1 MKRWLLVLLI
11 FTGIFPLYS
20 QSLPQYFDEWWDRIY
35 YVSLHGL
42 GVDSQSNVYVGYSD
56 TTDVYFLKKMDASGN
71 DLWIDTVDVP
81 FTWLYT
87 TSDGTIYTAGN
98 LTPSDLILATW
109 NSEGTKLWQDTF
121 HTPFDTCAFKKIW
134 VNTHHE
140 AFLAGF
146 SDTHVLWIARYD
158 SMGEIMDTVSIGLDS
173 TFDYYDVKVAFDD
186 SGNAYI
192 LAYYVNDTDSIYKWI
207 TEKYDV
213 DGTLLWSSD
222 ANVSSFSGIGQIY
235 VVSSH
240 VYSVGMVVGGT
251 SGRIVVLKYSK
262 EDGNLIDSIYF
273 SLDEAPSG
281 ISAVVADDSENIYIG
296 GETWGPV
303 GFYYGV
309 IIKFNS
315 QGDSVW
321 GATVSDGEATT
332 VLDLAV
338 DTHSDIYALL
348 EAGGRYFSGGVHL
361 SVVKYTSSAGVE
373 EQAGDNSGLIV
384 NVPAIV
390 KDNIKLTYN
399 VKRPGAYSIEVYSVD
414 GRCISKVFD
423 KRIGTHHFTVD
434 NLKGG
439 IYFVRLQQDREYIT
453 KKVIVEK

>member
-1 MKRWLLVLLI
+1 MKKWLLVSLV
-11 FTGIFPLYS
+11 FTWVFPLYS

-56 TTDVYFLKKMDASGN
+56 TMGVYFLKKMDAAGN
-71 DLWIDTVDVP
+71 DLWTDTVDIP

-109 NSEGTKLWQDTF
+109 SSEGTKLWQDTM
-121 HTPFDTCAFKKIW
+121 HTPFDTCTFKKIW

-158 SMGEIMDTVSIGLDS
+158 SMGEIMDTVSIIPDS
-173 TFDYYDVKVAFDD
+173 TSGNFDLAFDD
-186 SGNAYI
+186 SGNVYI

-207 TEKYDV
+207 TEKYDMN
-213 DGTLLWSSD
+213 GTLLWASD
-222 ANVSSFSGIGQIY
+222 ANVSSFSGIGQIH

-240 VYSVGMVVGGT
+240 VYSVGMVVDGT

-262 EDGNLIDSIYF
+262 EDGNLIDSVYF
-273 SLDEAPSG
+273 SIDESPVN
-281 ISAVVADDSENIYIG
+281 ISAVVSDDSENIYIG
-296 GETWGPV
+296 GSMVGPRV
-303 GFYYGV
+303 LHDGL
-309 IIKFNS
+309 IIKINS

-321 GATVSDGEATT
+321 GAKVSDLVTDT
-332 VLDLAV
+332 WVSDLAV
-338 DTHSDIYALL
+338 DTHSNIYVLL
-348 EAGGRYFSGGVHL
+348 SAYDRYSYDWHL
-361 SVVKYTSSAGVE
+361 SVLKYTSSAGVE
-373 EQAGDNSGLIV
+373 EQAKGNSDIII
-384 NVPAIV
+384 NAPAIV
-390 KDNIKLTYN
+390 RDDINLTYS
-399 VKRPGAYSIEVYSVD
+399 VKRPGAYSIQVYSVD

-423 KRIGTHHFTVD
+423 KRIGTHHFTVN
-434 NLKGG
+434 NLKSGV
-439 IYFVRLQQDREYIT
+439 YFVRLQQGREYIT